1 MVKLAP
7 ADTFL
12 LEGLGNVI
20 SCSRMVIYIRVQSV
34 DIVDAVLAVDVLK
47 PLNIAQG
54 IQESPENSVSS

>member
-12 LEGLGNVI
+12 LKGMGNLI
-20 SCSRMVIYIRVQSV
+20 SCSRMVVYIRVQSV
-34 DIVDAVLAVDVLK
+34 DMVDAVLAVDVLK

-54 IQESPENSVSS
+54 IQESPENSDSS